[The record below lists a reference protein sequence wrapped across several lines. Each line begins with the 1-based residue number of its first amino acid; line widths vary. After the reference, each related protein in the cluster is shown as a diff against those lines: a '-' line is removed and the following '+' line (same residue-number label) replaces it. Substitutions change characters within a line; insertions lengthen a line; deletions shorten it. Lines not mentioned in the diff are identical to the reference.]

1 MRSPRS
7 WPSVEERDWRSLA
20 APLLSPL
27 GWIAFQVWLGIHAHE
42 TGVWFR
48 VQGQAWK
55 EGTSFGFTA
64 IHRSLKAVASPLS
77 SPANLIT
84 AVSVVTMVVLLWML
98 WKYHLPWPI
107 VGYIA
112 GVLLLMLL
120 PKTVTARP
128 RFLYTAFPLLI
139 PAAVYFHRR
148 GKELWPYVLA
158 ACAAGIVGLTGLYGV
173 LGAIP

>member
-1 MRSPRS
+1 MR
-7 WPSVEERDWRSLA
+7 
-20 APLLSPL
+20 
-27 GWIAFQVWLGIHAHE
+27 
-42 TGVWFR
+42 FR
-48 VQGQAWK
+48 FLFCAV
-55 EGTSFGFTA
+55 FTA
-64 IHRSLKAVASPLS
+64 TTL
-77 SPANLIT
+77 
-84 AVSVVTMVVLLWML
+84 VLLWML

-148 GKELWPYVLA
+148 GKELWPYVLS
-158 ACAAGIVGLTGLYGV
+158 ACAAGIVGLTALYGV